1 MWNIATCTFNMT
13 RDAGIEV
20 SQFGTKFKKK
30 KKNTVESC
38 KNNTK

>member
-20 SQFGTKFKKK
+20 SQFGTKFEKKK
-30 KKNTVESC
+30 KKHS
-38 KNNTK
+38 